1 VRSPSKQLFPLFLLY
16 LGLNMALISNR
27 MDRPS
32 DFVISPQGRQIG
44 AEIWDEQKKIWQ
56 DKVGVDVDAI
66 VQLSA

>member
-1 VRSPSKQLFPLFLLY
+1 
-16 LGLNMALISNR
+16 MALISNR

-66 VQLSA
+66 VEVSA